1 MNSSS
6 SNCLADL
13 EQPVSVISFKNAPFV
28 SVLVACWNEE
38 KYISRCLDSIVASDY
53 PKDRME
59 ILVIDGM
66 SGDATREIV
75 KDYADRHPLVRLVDN
90 PQRYFPAAMNVGIRN
105 ARGDVIVITSA
116 HSLCDPKYVSTC
128 VRYQQESGAENVG
141 GALHIEPGVDTI
153 VAQAIALTLSSPF
166 GSGNA
171 HVKTGVDQPTWA
183 DTAAFGCYRR
193 KLFEEIGLFDERLL
207 GSSDIDFNRRIL
219 AAGGRILLVP
229 DIVMLYF
236 ADPTLGAFS
245 RHNFADGVWATYIL
259 KFQTRAWAWRHWV
272 PMGFLLSLLVSAV
285 LAPILPAFGLLFL
298 AILGCYAIAS
308 LAASFQISARNK
320 KIEYLLF
327 LPLTFAIRHFAHGI
341 GALYGAILLAFP
353 GEHWKG
359 RRGRI
364 K

>member
-1 MNSSS
+1 
-6 SNCLADL
+6 
-13 EQPVSVISFKNAPFV
+13 VISFKNAPFV

-75 KDYADRHPLVRLVDN
+75 KDYADRHPLIRLVDN

-141 GALHIEPGVDTI
+141 GALHIEPGVDTT

-219 AAGGRILLVP
+219 AAGGNILLVP
-229 DIVMLYF
+229 EIVVLYF
-236 ADPTLGAFS
+236 ADPTLGAFW
-245 RHNFADGVWATYIL
+245 RHNFADGVWATYVL
-259 KFQTRAWAWRHWV
+259 KFRTRAWAWRHWV
-272 PMGFLLSLLVSAV
+272 PMFFLLSLLGSAGLALYSPIFGELCLAILSAYV
-285 LAPILPAFGLLFL
+285 LANFSASIHISARLKNTKLLFL
-298 AILGCYAIAS
+298 
-308 LAASFQISARNK
+308 
-320 KIEYLLF
+320 
-327 LPLTFAIRHFAHGI
+327 LPLTFGIRHFAHGI